1 MFNNKRI
8 EELEDSQRSLFNSV
22 DSLQR
27 QISNLE
33 KEVEE
38 AQIFKKESEYSYGF
52 NYGICYW
59 GMTETVVDKITI
71 KETLEAIL
79 KKLNMKLVY
88 KPGTEGEYSLEKLEE
103 PKKKSKK

>member
-1 MFNNKRI
+1 MFNNKKIKKLEGRI
-8 EELEDSQRSLFNSV
+8 DELDRTLYRFQGELN
-22 DSLQR
+22 
-27 QISNLE
+27 NLE
-33 KEVEE
+33 NNLKESE
-38 AQIFKKESEYSYGF
+38 IFKKESEYSYGF